1 MNILP
6 KSYIIDE
13 IQDTMC
19 MMKLN
24 NEEVPE
30 LTKSEIDRLAD
41 DFIFEWNEV
50 GDFDADIE
58 RTLRQFLTYH
68 FTSF

>member
-1 MNILP
+1 MNILS
-6 KSYIIDE
+6 KSYIVDE
-13 IQDTMC
+13 IVDTIC
-19 MMKLN
+19 MMQLN
-24 NEEVPE
+24 NENVPE
-30 LTKSEIDRLAD
+30 LSNSEIERLAD

-58 RTLRQFLTYH
+58 RTLRQFLTYQ